1 MRELVLPDDFSGG
14 LVKVC
19 SWEPFYKDGLTQVPY
34 VRKLATNRLNSKE
47 QVFAKIAK
55 LQSKDTADLVQ
66 AFLDSY
72 PVKVGHTY
80 FLDTALGAFEGWG
93 ANSNGDAFLEEDLL
107 LDSED
112 HGYKSF
118 RKHAHVF
125 RHHQNKDPL
134 ASIGRV
140 VLASYNHKMR
150 RVELIEEV
158 DNTKAA
164 DLLQKWDDEGSL
176 GTSMG
181 CFPDPT
187 TPIWTIHDGWK
198 PISEIKAGD
207 MVWSGEANPQ
217 RVSYPMVRKYDGDVY
232 EVRFVGRRRPIE
244 ATAEH
249 PFRVVRRAKVW
260 TDKLSN
266 GLPKRAM
273 DVQESAA
280 EYVRADGLN
289 VGDYLVQPIPFV
301 ERGDFGGCTRDWARL
316 AGYYLAEGF
325 GHLSNDGKQVYPWFI
340 VNKDDEAAW
349 EIPHLVEQI
358 APGTTVTITPHQ
370 QSEKAINIQVFSDKI
385 GRTLRGWCGRTSS
398 DKRVASFLLEAPK
411 WWQLEFLG
419 AYLNGDGCFSGEKIF
434 ASTKSE
440 GLAHDILMLFAR
452 VGMLGGVQ
460 EIHHQ
465 PSAVVAKPTTE
476 YQVRVGAATHFT
488 AMASTC
494 AKVRVVETTKSSSN
508 SPKILTS
515 WAILTPITAIRKRRH
530 VGPVYNFAVE
540 GDDSYVAC
548 GVAVHNCKV
557 AFDICMVCQNRAKT
571 AAEYCKHAKYE
582 MNHVYADGS
591 RACVRNPNPRFFDQS
606 HVIVPAD
613 KIAGAMLKV
622 ASYTGQSVEGFEMP
636 KVIPSALVGQALA
649 MEEAVDKAA
658 MEKTAR
664 PIEIREGQIF
674 WSPEQLEAQ
683 KVAAS
688 DPEFPLSLLED
699 LAKYPLQKVAST
711 LAQLAIVP
719 SPREWQYLALCHA
732 GQEKLAQELHQ
743 AGECFDPDPRINAD
757 PEDVDMMLVD
767 PAAMDGEIAVK
778 LAEWIPLRSAE
789 PMFLAPRLSIAR
801 GELVGGEKHASALR
815 EGVGLWMRM
824 HDKLAAAVVPPE
836 KIRKEN
842 PRLGEIFL
850 ALAAS
855 YGMARAAGG
864 KMYGARI
871 LADLERST
879 GLNPALAAALLAIG
893 ATGAIGLADK
903 AVSPNQIT
911 RTKEAAGG
919 PWVGGPSQSGG
930 GFWNWIRET
939 PEPITSVVLPFSAG
953 YMSSAWYRAKQMRG
967 EPTNSVQNVIADHPL
982 ASGVGATGALAL
994 IRRALRRK
1002 P

>member
-181 CFPDPT
+181 
-187 TPIWTIHDGWK
+187 
-198 PISEIKAGD
+198 
-207 MVWSGEANPQ
+207 
-217 RVSYPMVRKYDGDVY
+217 
-232 EVRFVGRRRPIE
+232 
-244 ATAEH
+244 
-249 PFRVVRRAKVW
+249 
-260 TDKLSN
+260 
-266 GLPKRAM
+266 
-273 DVQESAA
+273 
-280 EYVRADGLN
+280 
-289 VGDYLVQPIPFV
+289 
-301 ERGDFGGCTRDWARL
+301 
-316 AGYYLAEGF
+316 
-325 GHLSNDGKQVYPWFI
+325 
-340 VNKDDEAAW
+340 
-349 EIPHLVEQI
+349 
-358 APGTTVTITPHQ
+358 
-370 QSEKAINIQVFSDKI
+370 
-385 GRTLRGWCGRTSS
+385 
-398 DKRVASFLLEAPK
+398 
-411 WWQLEFLG
+411 
-419 AYLNGDGCFSGEKIF
+419 
-434 ASTKSE
+434 
-440 GLAHDILMLFAR
+440 
-452 VGMLGGVQ
+452 
-460 EIHHQ
+460 
-465 PSAVVAKPTTE
+465 
-476 YQVRVGAATHFT
+476 
-488 AMASTC
+488 
-494 AKVRVVETTKSSSN
+494 
-508 SPKILTS
+508 
-515 WAILTPITAIRKRRH
+515 
-530 VGPVYNFAVE
+530 
-540 GDDSYVAC
+540 
-548 GVAVHNCKV
+548 CKV

-743 AGECFDPDPRINAD
+743 AGECFDPDPRINAE